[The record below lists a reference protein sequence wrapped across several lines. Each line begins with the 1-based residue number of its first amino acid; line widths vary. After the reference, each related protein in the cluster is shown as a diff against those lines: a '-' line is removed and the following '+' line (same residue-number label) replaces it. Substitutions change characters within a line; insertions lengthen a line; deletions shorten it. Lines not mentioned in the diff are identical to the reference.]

1 MPKES
6 EGTHTPASIERISA
20 QLQEIAMQILAT
32 AELMKTEPSLTSV
45 AILHEQ
51 SLHRGMERLQT
62 WADSCRSAV
71 RDAKLELLRHHQ
83 PPVSDSPSS
92 NDKRRQKK

>member
-20 QLQEIAMQILAT
+20 QLQEISMQILAT
-32 AELMKTEPSLTSV
+32 AALMKTEPSLTSV

-71 RDAKLELLRHHQ
+71 REAKLQLLRNHE
-83 PPVSDSPSS
+83 PPVSDSGDG
-92 NDKRRQKK
+92 NAKQRKKK